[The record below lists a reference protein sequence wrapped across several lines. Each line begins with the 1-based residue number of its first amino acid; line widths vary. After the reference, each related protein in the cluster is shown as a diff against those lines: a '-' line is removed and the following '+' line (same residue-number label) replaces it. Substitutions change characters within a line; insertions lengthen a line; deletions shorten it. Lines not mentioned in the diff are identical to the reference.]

1 MQKKLDF
8 TAVSV
13 IIILMNYDTCEQE
26 YMELKSQFET
36 ERRFERFV
44 DEINDYIDT
53 TVMEKNEDY
62 SNRLVGQLKTEK
74 SAQLDFPLKGTET
87 GEQFKKVLEN
97 FPDAEMTEVK
107 IKKGEKNE

>member
-13 IIILMNYDTCEQE
+13 IITLMNYDTCEQE

-44 DEINDYIDT
+44 DEINDKVIEIFGLSVD
-53 TVMEKNEDY
+53 
-62 SNRLVGQLKTEK
+62 
-74 SAQLDFPLKGTET
+74 DFPDFDFYSVYEEGVEPDSKEWKNMVRGTMQDYIVE
-87 GEQFKKVLEN
+87 VAN
-97 FPDAEMTEVK
+97 F
-107 IKKGEKNE
+107 

>member
-44 DEINDYIDT
+44 DEINDKVIEIFGLSVD
-53 TVMEKNEDY
+53 
-62 SNRLVGQLKTEK
+62 
-74 SAQLDFPLKGTET
+74 DFPDFDFYSVYDEGVE
-87 GEQFKKVLEN
+87 
-97 FPDAEMTEVK
+97 PDSKEWKNMVRATMQDYIVEVASF
-107 IKKGEKNE
+107 

>member
-1 MQKKLDF
+1 MKKSLDF

-44 DEINDYIDT
+44 DEINDKVCEIFGMSVD
-53 TVMEKNEDY
+53 
-62 SNRLVGQLKTEK
+62 
-74 SAQLDFPLKGTET
+74 DFPDFDFYSVYEEGIEPDSKEWNDMVRDTMRDYIVE
-87 GEQFKKVLEN
+87 VAN
-97 FPDAEMTEVK
+97 F
-107 IKKGEKNE
+107 